1 MKDVA
6 INLDFLSRQYF
17 YFDEPVPY
25 KLKNDTIYIK
35 PVLLKD
41 SEIFRSSFDILSIDK
56 NSIPDVKIIQMSYLQ
71 FLVHIIINS
80 KELQQLYIQKLMN
93 ILILCLGFK
102 RPNIIWDENN
112 KPCLCDMESN
122 IKINSKQFDDIKK
135 IILYQNLPHYDD
147 EYINPELK
155 QAMDDVDE
163 LKNQDYEYPTTERRI
178 AIITSHTGLPK
189 REQELMTYRAHTLL
203 FEEVCGEVEFTTI
216 RPVALLGGSKNELD
230 HWIFKKH
237 KNKFDGYT
245 KSIDSYTQS
254 MGGAQA
260 VKSSDTSLGDSYM
273 QQINNF
279 NK

>member
-1 MKDVA
+1 MA
-6 INLDFLSRQYF
+6 INLDYLTRQYF

-25 KLKNDTIYIK
+25 KLNNDIVYIT
-35 PVLLKD
+35 PISLKD
-41 SEIFRSSFDILSIDK
+41 SEIFNSSVDILNIDK
-56 NSIPDVKIIQMSYLQ
+56 NSIPDVKIIQMSYLE
-71 FLVHIIINS
+71 FLLKVIFS
-80 KELQQLYIQKLMN
+80 DKKYQQDYIQKLIN
-93 ILILCLGFK
+93 VLVLCLGFK
-102 RPNIIWDENN
+102 SPRIGWENK
-112 KPCLCDMESN
+112 KPYLYDA
-122 IKINSKQFDDIKK
+122 KLGARINPKQFDEIKR
-135 IILYQNLPHYDD
+135 IIMYQNFPRFDD
-147 EYINPELK
+147 EYVNPEFK
-155 QAMDDVDE
+155 KAMDEVDE
-163 LKNQDYEYPTTERRI
+163 LKNQNYEYPSIERRI

-189 REQELMTYRAHTLL
+189 REQELMTFRSHSIL

-216 RPVALLGGSKNELD
+216 RPVALLAGSKNELD

-237 KNKFDGYT
+237 KNKFDDYT